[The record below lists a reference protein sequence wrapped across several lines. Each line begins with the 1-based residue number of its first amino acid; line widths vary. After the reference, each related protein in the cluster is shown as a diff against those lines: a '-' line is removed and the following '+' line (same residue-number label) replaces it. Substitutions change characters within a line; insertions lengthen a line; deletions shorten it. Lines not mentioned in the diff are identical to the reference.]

1 MSNPV
6 PEKLIN
12 FRTYWEG
19 EDMIG
24 TADVELPSLE
34 AMTESVSGA
43 GIAGEVDSPTLG
55 HFASMTTTIN
65 LRTIPTFTGRIAA
78 QRSHQFDFRGSQQV
92 YNASSGQYETIPVR
106 CVMKATP
113 KNIQLGSFNVGQMT
127 DTSKEYEVTYIKLWV
142 DGVVQVE
149 IDKYNFIALIGGEDF
164 LAGVRRDLG
173 I

>member
-1 MSNPV
+1 MSNPI

-24 TADVELPSLE
+24 TADVELPSIE
-34 AMTESVSGA
+34 AMSETVSGA

-55 HFASMTTTIN
+55 HFGSMTTTIN
-65 LRTIPTFTGRIAA
+65 LRTIPSFAGRIMA

-92 YNASSGQYETIPVR
+92 YNAADGQYQTIPVR

-113 KNIQLGSFNVGQMT
+113 KNIELGSFNVGQMT
-127 DTSKEYEVTYIKLWV
+127 ETSKEYEVTYLKMWV
-142 DGVVQVE
+142 DGSVQIE
-149 IDKYNFIALIGGEDF
+149 IDKYNFIARIGDVDF
-164 LAGVRRDLG
+164 LAAVRQDLG
-173 I
+173 L